1 MSCER
6 YANAIADHACGA
18 EISGDAAAHLEI
30 CGSCRQL
37 LEAQRRSMADLD
49 RELALA
55 LEIEPSAE
63 FVPDVMARVRRR
75 RTDWRAVA
83 WWGVPIAAAAAL
95 ALAVLASLQAG
106 VRPIV
111 APTRSADASASAKPP
126 SPPTIEARPGSTETK
141 ATSTEAKPPS
151 IEAKPPSLEAKPPSS
166 ATRPSAVD
174 RVHVNQ
180 QRPVGNPAAV
190 AAQAQHVEPEVLV
203 PAESARAMARYLGLV
218 RKGAID
224 TSTLAEPKTSGNTTP
239 TDLVIQPLAVDA
251 IAMTEVEDRIGPGAA
266 ERDAGVR

>member
-151 IEAKPPSLEAKPPSS
+151 IEAKPPSS

>member
-126 SPPTIEARPGSTETK
+126 SPPTIEARPGSTE
-141 ATSTEAKPPS
+141 
-151 IEAKPPSLEAKPPSS
+151 AKPPSS